1 MRAVVQRV
9 SAAHVQAGGTEL
21 GRIESGLMVL
31 IAVGKE
37 DTEEDVY
44 YLSRKI
50 VQLRIFEDDAGK
62 MNNSVLDVGGE
73 ILIVSQFTLFGDC
86 RKGNRPSFTDA
97 AHPDAA
103 EKLYNRMLETIREQG
118 VQVQTGQFQARMQI
132 QLVNEG
138 PVTLILDS
146 KKGF

>member
-1 MRAVVQRV
+1 M
-9 SAAHVQAGGTEL
+9 TL
-21 GRIESGLMVL
+21 GNFFI
-31 IAVGKE
+31 
-37 DTEEDVY
+37 
-44 YLSRKI
+44 
-50 VQLRIFEDDAGK
+50 QNCF
-62 MNNSVLDVGGE
+62 LDVGGE

-97 AHPDAA
+97 APPDAA

-132 QLVNEG
+132 QIVNEG

>member
-1 MRAVVQRV
+1 
-9 SAAHVQAGGTEL
+9 
-21 GRIESGLMVL
+21 MVL

-37 DTEEDVY
+37 DTEEDVS